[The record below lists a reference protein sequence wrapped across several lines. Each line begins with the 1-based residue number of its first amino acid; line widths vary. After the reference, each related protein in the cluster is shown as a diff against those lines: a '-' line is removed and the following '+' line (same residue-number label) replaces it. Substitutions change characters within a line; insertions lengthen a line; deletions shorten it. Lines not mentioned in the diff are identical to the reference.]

1 VVWLFTAYLN
11 KMDFA
16 KKKAEKDEWFTPK
29 EAIYPILRYLKKN
42 SIIWCPFD
50 TKESNF
56 VKILEA
62 ERHIVHATHICNGE
76 DFFNCKIP
84 SECEYIISN
93 PPYSKRNKI
102 LKRLFELGKPFAMLM
117 NTNGLFDSDLRWNL
131 FKKNNFTLIYLK
143 GRVNYM
149 EKYGEKQKS
158 SPPFQSAY
166 ICSWL
171 SDNQIIFGDNANGGT
186 NFTKSSADDFPY
198 QESLIAINQNQK
210 TIG

>member
-1 VVWLFTAYLN
+1 
-11 KMDFA
+11 MDFA
-16 KKKAEKDEWFTPK
+16 KKKAEKDEWFTPE
-29 EAIYPILRYLKKN
+29 EAVYPILRYLKKN

-50 TKESNF
+50 TEESNF

-62 ERHIVHATHICNGE
+62 EGHIVHATHIIKGE
-76 DFFNCKIP
+76 DFFKIDVP
-84 SECEYIISN
+84 KHCDYIVSN

-102 LKRLFELGKPFAMLM
+102 LKRLFEIGKPFAMLM

-131 FKKNNFTLIYLK
+131 FKVKDFTLIYLK

-166 ICSWL
+166 ICSQI
-171 SDNQIIFGDNANGGT
+171 SEQQIIFEEQDKNGGT
-186 NFTKSSADDFPY
+186 NFTKSLRDFPY
-198 QESLIAINQNQK
+198 QEDIIIAKSDKSSEDHRGNQ
-210 TIG
+210 

>member
-1 VVWLFTAYLN
+1 
-11 KMDFA
+11 MDFA

-29 EAIYPILRYLKKN
+29 EAVFPILRYLKPN

-56 VKILEA
+56 VKILEEA
-62 ERHIVHATHICNGE
+62 GHIVHATHINVGY
-76 DFFNCKIP
+76 DFFDYKTSKKCD
-84 SECEYIISN
+84 YIVSN
-93 PPYSKRNKI
+93 PPYSLRNNI
-102 LKRLFELGKPFAMLM
+102 LQRLFKIGKPFAMLM

-131 FKKNNFTLIYLK
+131 FKNNNFTLIYLK

-166 ICSWL
+166 VCSKI
-171 SDNQIIFGDNANGGT
+171 SDKQIIFEEYKEKKD
-186 NFTKSSADDFPY
+186 KKL
-198 QESLIAINQNQK
+198 EEW
-210 TIG
+210 